1 MNGITWFNSWYQTQ
15 PDLYTSY
22 AKNVANYSAL
32 NSGYFRWKLY
42 NFQQFLEQIWVG
54 PYCTLTNF
62 FYFLIS
68 VLLMY
73 VLAWTLDLH
82 AKKNN
87 SWSLFAEISVSSY
100 TRMALHAITVFYLL
114 GLLNV
119 SLSTRGYTMPVGFD
133 SWIYPL
139 KEIVPIHLGLGIDG
153 LSIAFGLLTWY
164 IFTLCEKWIRNKN
177 ITQQIEFMLAFVI
190 SQISI
195 YLCFFTT
202 DLMLFFI
209 GFELASIPMFW
220 MILRHGSRERKQI
233 AAIYFILYTLLS
245 SVFLFVPILSLMVN
259 FGTTEIY
266 NLNILIKDNCSDFEQ
281 LVYAYC
287 LFIGFG
293 VKVPIVPLHY
303 WLTEAHV
310 EAPTVGSVLLAALV
324 LKLGGYGLIKFLM
337 FLFPKVCAD
346 FNLHIQNLALISAI
360 YAAWVALRQDDIK
373 RIIAYSSISHM
384 NFSLVALFSMTLPG
398 LLAGIGLMVGHGFVA
413 AGLFSMVGTLYD
425 RIRTRLTIGLN
436 GIARGMPKLA
446 AVATLLVLA
455 NFGFPLT
462 VNFVGEQIALM
473 SLAEQSVKL
482 MIFLSSSIVLTV
494 AFSLWFLNR
503 TQFGTLQV
511 QYKSKTSDISMIDLT
526 EAEFRTM
533 KYLCLIVVVLGI
545 YPELYLDLI
554 RDDSTFIL
562 SWILSN

>member
-1 MNGITWFNSWYQTQ
+1 MNGITKFNFWFQIETA
-15 PDLYTSY
+15 P
-22 AKNVANYSAL
+22 VEVI
-32 NSGYFRWKLY
+32 NSGYLNYRLY
-42 NFQQFLEQIWVG
+42 NIHQFLEQIWIG
-54 PYCTLTNF
+54 PYCNLNNF

-68 VLLMY
+68 VLLVY
-73 VLAWTLDLH
+73 VLAWVLNLR
-82 AKKNN
+82 AKNTE
-87 SWSLFAEISVSSY
+87 SWSLFSEICVSSY
-100 TRMALHAITVFYLL
+100 ARMTVHALTLFYLL
-114 GLLNV
+114 GLFSVGLRT
-119 SLSTRGYTMPVGFD
+119 SGFTMPSSFD
-133 SWIYPL
+133 NWMYPL
-139 KEIVPIHLGLGIDG
+139 KDIVPIHLGLGIDG
-153 LSIAFGLLTWY
+153 LSVAFGLLTWY
-164 IFTLCEKWIRNKN
+164 IFILCEKWIRNKN
-177 ITQQIEFMLAFVI
+177 VTQQIEFMLAFIV

-220 MILRHGSRERKQI
+220 MILRHGSRERKQR

-266 NLNILIKDNCSDFEQ
+266 SLNILIKENCSDFEQ
-281 LVYAYC
+281 LIYAYC

-436 GIARGMPKLA
+436 GIAKGMPKLA
-446 AVATLLVLA
+446 AVGTLLVLA

-473 SLAEQSVKL
+473 SIAEQSVKL

-511 QYKSKTSDISMIDLT
+511 QYKSNTAEISMIDLT
-526 EAEFRTM
+526 EAEYRTM
-533 KYLCLIVVVLGI
+533 KTLCLIIVLLGI

>member
-1 MNGITWFNSWYQTQ
+1 MNGITNFIFWIQTDII
-15 PDLYTSY
+15 PTEI
-22 AKNVANYSAL
+22 L
-32 NSGYFRWKLY
+32 NSGYFNYRCYK
-42 NFQQFLEQIWVG
+42 FQQWLDQIWVY
-54 PYCTLTNF
+54 PYCNLNNF
-62 FYFLIS
+62 FYFLIGLS
-68 VLLMY
+68 FIYVIAWLLQ
-73 VLAWTLDLH
+73 LKA
-82 AKKNN
+82 KNN
-87 SWSLFAEISVSSY
+87 NTWSLFAEFWISPYS
-100 TRMALHAITVFYLL
+100 RMLIHSLTLFYLL
-114 GLLNV
+114 GLLRVGLQKN
-119 SLSTRGYTMPVGFD
+119 GHTMPSNFD
-133 SWIYPL
+133 SWLYPL
-139 KEIVPIHLGLGIDG
+139 NDVISINLGLGIDG
-153 LSIAFGLLTWY
+153 LSVAFGLLTWY

-177 ITQQIEFMLAFVI
+177 TTQQIELMLSFII

-220 MILRHGSRERKQI
+220 MILRHGSRERKQR
-233 AAIYFILYTLLS
+233 AAVYFILYTLLS
-245 SVFLFVPILSLMVN
+245 SVFLFVPILSLMVKFN
-259 FGTTEIY
+259 TTELY
-266 NLNILIKDNCSDFEQ
+266 ALNVLIQNNCSEFEQ
-281 LVYAYC
+281 LMYAYC

-324 LKLGGYGLIKFLM
+324 LKLGGYGMVKFLM

-384 NFSLVALFSMTLPG
+384 NFSLVALFSMTVPG
-398 LLAGIGLMVGHGFVA
+398 LLAGIGLMIGHGFVA

-436 GIARGMPKLA
+436 GISKGMPKLA
-446 AVATLLVLA
+446 LVGTLLVLS

-473 SLAEQSVKL
+473 SLAQQSTKL
-482 MIFLSSSIVLTV
+482 MIFLSFSIILTV

-503 TQFGTLQV
+503 TQYGTLQV
-511 QYKSKTSDISMIDLT
+511 QYKSNSNDINMIDLT
-526 EAEFRTM
+526 DTEFRTM
-533 KYLCLIVVVLGI
+533 KSLCFIIIILGI

-554 RDDSTFIL
+554 RDDTSFML
-562 SWILSN
+562 SWMLNN

>member
-1 MNGITWFNSWYQTQ
+1 MNGITWFNFWYQTH
-15 PDLYTSY
+15 PNLYNSID
-22 AKNVANYSAL
+22 KISAL
-32 NSGYFRWKLY
+32 NSGYFRWRLY

-54 PYCTLTNF
+54 PYCTLNNF

-68 VLLMY
+68 VLLVY
-73 VLAWTLDLH
+73 VTAWILDLR
-82 AKKNN
+82 AKNNN
-87 SWSLFAEISVSSY
+87 SWSLFAEVCVSPY
-100 TRMALHAITVFYLL
+100 TRALLHATTLFYIL
-114 GLLNV
+114 GLLST
-119 SLSTRGYTMPVGFD
+119 SLNTRGYTMPVGFD

-139 KEIVPIHLGLGIDG
+139 KEIVPINLGLGTDG

-177 ITQQIEFMLAFVI
+177 ITQQIEFMLAFII

-195 YLCFFTT
+195 YICFFTT

-220 MILRHGSRERKQI
+220 MILRHGSRERKQR

-245 SVFLFVPILSLMVN
+245 SVFLFVPILSLMVK

-266 NLNILIKDNCSDFEQ
+266 NLNILIKDNCTDFEQ
-281 LVYAYC
+281 LIYAYC

-337 FLFPKVCAD
+337 FLFPKVCAS
-346 FNLHIQNLALISAI
+346 FHLHVQNLALISAI

-436 GIARGMPKLA
+436 GISRAMPRLA
-446 AVATLLVLA
+446 TVATLLVLA

-482 MIFLSSSIVLTV
+482 MIFLSSSIILTV

-511 QYKSKTSDISMIDLT
+511 QYKSNTSDIRMIDLT

-533 KYLCLIVVVLGI
+533 KYLCLIIILLGI

-562 SWILSN
+562 SWILGN

>member
-1 MNGITWFNSWYQTQ
+1 MNGITNFIFWIQTDII
-15 PDLYTSY
+15 PTEI
-22 AKNVANYSAL
+22 L
-32 NSGYFRWKLY
+32 NSGYFNYRCFK
-42 NFQQFLEQIWVG
+42 FQQWLDQIWVY
-54 PYCTLTNF
+54 PYCTLNNF
-62 FYFLIS
+62 FYFLIG
-68 VLLMY
+68 VAFIYVIAWLLQIN
-73 VLAWTLDLH
+73 

-87 SWSLFAEISVSSY
+87 TWSLFAEFWISPYS
-100 TRMALHAITVFYLL
+100 RMLIHSLTLFYLL
-114 GLLNV
+114 GLLRAGLQK
-119 SLSTRGYTMPVGFD
+119 SGHTMPTNFD
-133 SWIYPL
+133 SWLYPL
-139 KEIVPIHLGLGIDG
+139 NDVITINLGLGIDG
-153 LSIAFGLLTWY
+153 LSVAFGLLTWY

-177 ITQQIEFMLAFVI
+177 TTQQIELMLSFVI

-220 MILRHGSRERKQI
+220 MILRHGSRERKQR
-233 AAIYFILYTLLS
+233 AAVYFILYTLLS
-245 SVFLFVPILSLMVN
+245 SVFLFVPILSLMVQ
-259 FGTTEIY
+259 FQTTELY
-266 NLNILIKDNCSDFEQ
+266 VLNSMIQQNCSEFEQ
-281 LVYAYC
+281 LIYAYC

-324 LKLGGYGLIKFLM
+324 LKLGGYGMVKFLM

-384 NFSLVALFSMTLPG
+384 NFSLVALFSMTVPG
-398 LLAGIGLMVGHGFVA
+398 LLAGIGLMIGHGFVA
-413 AGLFSMVGTLYD
+413 AGLFSMVGSLYD

-436 GIARGMPKLA
+436 GIAKGMPKLA
-446 AVATLLVLA
+446 LVGTLLALS

-473 SLAEQSVKL
+473 SLAQQSVKL
-482 MIFLSSSIVLTV
+482 MIFLSLSIILTV
-494 AFSLWFLNR
+494 AFSLW
-503 TQFGTLQV
+503 
-511 QYKSKTSDISMIDLT
+511 
-526 EAEFRTM
+526 
-533 KYLCLIVVVLGI
+533 
-545 YPELYLDLI
+545 
-554 RDDSTFIL
+554 
-562 SWILSN
+562 